1 MQPTPPT
8 QPLPEHRPRTSFYV
22 AVAAVSVIAGLL
34 LGVGGF
40 FGIRALQEP
49 PSPGEEEVA
58 TEQAVPE
65 GGEVLAE
72 APVGPDEAVAHD
84 AVVPFEPTEDSG
96 HVDVRI
102 TAVDWD
108 ATEEIRETNSLNDEP
123 AEGMKNI
130 MATFEGV
137 HRGEKPF
144 ATYGG
149 HWVDV
154 TYVAADGT
162 EHKNG
167 AQVTP
172 LYDEISQK
180 ETAVPTDE
188 ILSQQAFVVPEEI
201 RGEGHFVLTL
211 RAGDVQEGIWLRA
224 S

>member
-1 MQPTPPT
+1 M
-8 QPLPEHRPRTSFYV
+8 
-22 AVAAVSVIAGLL
+22 
-34 LGVGGF
+34 
-40 FGIRALQEP
+40 
-49 PSPGEEEVA
+49 
-58 TEQAVPE
+58 
-65 GGEVLAE
+65 
-72 APVGPDEAVAHD
+72 
-84 AVVPFEPTEDSG
+84 
-96 HVDVRI
+96 
-102 TAVDWD
+102 DWD

-130 MATFEGV
+130 MVTFEGV

-162 EHKNG
+162 EYKNG

-201 RGEGHFVLTL
+201 QGEGHFVLTL